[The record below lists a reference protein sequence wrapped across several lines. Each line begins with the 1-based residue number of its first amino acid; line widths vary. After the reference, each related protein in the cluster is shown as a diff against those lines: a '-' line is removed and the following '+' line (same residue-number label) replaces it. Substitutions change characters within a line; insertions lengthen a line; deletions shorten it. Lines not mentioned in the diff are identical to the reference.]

1 MSNCHF
7 WGQGRLPVT
16 AKERM
21 VAATEE
27 WRGTQVGPLL
37 GFLHLRA
44 PNQVT
49 GYLCKLFFDEKN
61 RENVVNSVASMK
73 DWRITWRREMLKE
86 EKDSLREMLMRFSV
100 IGRVVSCDSLIKVVM
115 IPFYPP

>member
-1 MSNCHF
+1 
-7 WGQGRLPVT
+7 
-16 AKERM
+16 M

-27 WRGTQVGPLL
+27 WRRTQLGPLL

-44 PNQVT
+44 PNHVT

-73 DWRITWRREMLKE
+73 DWRITWRREMLE
-86 EKDSLREMLMRFSV
+86 EERDSLREMLMRFSV